1 MAQIGKT
8 FSPVQSASA
17 ASNRDLLDEN
27 DRKEIKCCLDLFC
40 DYLLLEQNLSQS
52 TISAYRSDL
61 KLFLTYLRL
70 SCKERIKDGQPQDLQ
85 EKCCSFA
92 LFDAAMLTAYLESLG
107 KTHQSRSVARFMCC
121 LRAYASYLNKT
132 GKRDDNPCA
141 GIDNPKLEK
150 PLPKDI
156 SEAKVS
162 EFLALPDL
170 STHVGLR
177 DKAMFELLY
186 AAGLRVS
193 ELCNLRFENIKF
205 QDEFLLIKGKGD
217 KERIVPA
224 GKIALNCVKAYL
236 NSPLRAQK
244 DPQGRCPYV
253 FLSGKGLGPITRIGF
268 WNRVKIYGKMIGL
281 ASISP
286 HSFRHAFATHL
297 LNHDAD
303 LRSVQ
308 MLLGHSSLTT
318 TQIYTHVA
326 NARLKEV
333 YARAH
338 PMG

>member
-1 MAQIGKT
+1 MAAT
-8 FSPVQSASA
+8 PLSNLQSDA
-17 ASNRDLLDEN
+17 APDQEQLDDK
-27 DRKEIKCCLDLFC
+27 DRKEIKYCLDLFG
-40 DYLLLEQNLSQS
+40 DYLLLEQSLSQS
-52 TISAYRSDL
+52 SISAYRSDL

-70 SCKERIKDGQPQDLQ
+70 ACKEHVKEGEPRDVW
-85 EKCCSFA
+85 EKRCSFA
-92 LFDAAMLTAYLESLG
+92 LFDAGMLTSYLTTLG
-107 KTHQSRSVARFMCC
+107 QTHQSRSVARFMCC

-132 GKRDDNPCA
+132 GKREDDPCA

-156 SEAKVS
+156 SESKVS

-186 AAGLRVS
+186 ATGLRVS

-217 KERIVPA
+217 KERIVPV
-224 GKIALNCVKAYL
+224 GKIALNFVKAYL

-244 DPQGRCPYV
+244 DPRGRCPYV

-281 ASISP
+281 SSISP

-338 PMG
+338 PLG